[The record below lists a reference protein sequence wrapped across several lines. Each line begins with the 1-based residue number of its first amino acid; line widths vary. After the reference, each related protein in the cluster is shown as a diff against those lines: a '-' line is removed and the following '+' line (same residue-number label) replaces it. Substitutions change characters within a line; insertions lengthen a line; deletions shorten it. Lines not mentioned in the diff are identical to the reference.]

1 MGTMSKFCLGFEC
14 SPALDILM
22 RRSICGSRGLRPSCW
37 PRTIAICTATSPHTR
52 RALRQQGVIERG
64 DHVMGFSHDKA
75 THHFLLYQD
84 GGAIDVQANKLED
97 AATRD
102 AIRSHFSHIVKMFA
116 EGDFSA
122 PMLIHLQNPPG
133 TETMKQLREQIQYKL
148 ENTASGARIRIT
160 TKNAEALQAVHT
172 FLRFQIKDH
181 QTGDSAEIIKAP

>member
-1 MGTMSKFCLGFEC
+1 MNTLVATAVLVVSLAGGIAQEK
-14 SPALDILM
+14 PATQEKPQSHDM
-22 RRSICGSRGLRPSCW
+22 ASC
-37 PRTIAICTATSPHTR
+37 PVHEQHKAAQDAH
-52 RALRQQGVIERG
+52 QQGVIERG

-122 PMLIHLQNPPG
+122 PMLIHSQNPPG

-160 TKNAEALQAVHT
+160 AKNAEALQAVHT

-181 QTGDSAEIIKAP
+181 QTGDSTELPTAP